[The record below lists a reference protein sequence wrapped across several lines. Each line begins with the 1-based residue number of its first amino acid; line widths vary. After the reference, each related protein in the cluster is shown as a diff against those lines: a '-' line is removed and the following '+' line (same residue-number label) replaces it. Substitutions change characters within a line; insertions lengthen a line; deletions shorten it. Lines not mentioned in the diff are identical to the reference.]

1 MGVSCASARSA
12 MRSLLDSGLRGT
24 FDAFA
29 KRAGVPE
36 SLASQT
42 LRHLCLEQAAAV
54 HGKDTS
60 RRVGRPRAIYG
71 PPHAPVLDALS
82 FASQVW
88 R

>member
-1 MGVSCASARSA
+1 MTCASARA
-12 MRSLLDSGLRGT
+12 AIRGLLASGVRGT

-29 KRAGVPE
+29 CRAGVPE
-36 SLASQT
+36 RLASKT
-42 LRHLCLEQAAAV
+42 LRNLCLEQAAAV
-54 HGKDTS
+54 HGTDPA